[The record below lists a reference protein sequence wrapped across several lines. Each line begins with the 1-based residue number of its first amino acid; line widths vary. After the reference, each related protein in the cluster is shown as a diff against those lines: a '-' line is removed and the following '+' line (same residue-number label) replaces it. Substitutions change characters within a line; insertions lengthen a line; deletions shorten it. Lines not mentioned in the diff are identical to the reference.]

1 MTGGMVTVLGSTGH
15 NFGAGMT
22 GGFAYVLD
30 LEKNFVD
37 KYNHELVEVHRIRQ
51 EGMEEYR
58 NHLRGVI
65 EEYVAETNSVWGQTL
80 LDNYVDYLRKFWL
93 VIPKEANMK
102 SLLDNIDVT
111 SQ

>member
-1 MTGGMVTVLGSTGH
+1 
-15 NFGAGMT
+15 
-22 GGFAYVLD
+22 
-30 LEKNFVD
+30 
-37 KYNHELVEVHRIRQ
+37 
-51 EGMEEYR
+51 MEEYR

-65 EEYVAETNSVWGQTL
+65 QEFVDETNSAWGQEI

-102 SLLDNIDVT
+102 SLLDYIDVT